1 MTCLPALRWAL
12 WLALVGG
19 MFAFFWGQVM
29 CITTPGVTQPE
40 LHSLNT
46 TPETVIPVPPTDA
59 LPSLE
64 KSFDS

>member
-1 MTCLPALRWAL
+1 MTCLPALRWAV
-12 WLALVGG
+12 WLALVDG
-19 MFAFFWGQVM
+19 MFASFWGQVM
-29 CITTPGVTQPE
+29 GITTPGVTQPE

-46 TPETVIPVPPTDA
+46 TPETVIPVQPTDA